1 MDMLHAIGN
10 ALTGGGHVSTWSFV
24 RIMLFMAL
32 TNIFD
37 TSAFASRLAGVR
49 SKRLSLSN
57 TLYNMLTIGSRT
69 ATALYAPAIASIVDA
84 ATYYRFDP
92 HWALQLLLL
101 AATLGTA
108 CGIYLMPTLLNFYT
122 LGIEKMDEYG
132 TALRVMRMLFT
143 TVPGW
148 RLLKR
153 CYQKPTWQMVKRLN
167 FRDKHVPR
175 DVFFIQSALYA
186 FFTVGQIAAM
196 YAGYLN
202 PNHSTSAVTLST
214 AVNAVAAFLLLFLV
228 DPRSAMIIDRGIARK
243 IPLESVNTTMVMLA
257 AGRMTGTLLSQL
269 VFLPAAYLVATLATY
284 WK

>member
-1 MDMLHAIGN
+1 MLHAIGN
-10 ALTGGGHVSTWSFV
+10 ALTGGGHVGAWSFV

-49 SKRLSLSN
+49 STRLSLSN
-57 TLYNMLTIGSRT
+57 TLYAMLTMGSRT
-69 ATALYAPAIASIVDA
+69 ATALYAPAIASIVDSA
-84 ATYYRFDP
+84 IQNKFDP
-92 HWALQLLLL
+92 HWSLQFLLL

-108 CGIYLMPTLLNFYT
+108 AGIFLMPTLVNFYT

-143 TVPGW
+143 TPPGW
-148 RLLKR
+148 KLLKS
-153 CYQKPTWQMVKRLN
+153 CYRKPTWAMLKQIN
-167 FRDKHVPR
+167 FRDPNIPR
-175 DVFFIQSALYA
+175 DIFFIQASLYA
-186 FFTVGQIAAM
+186 FFTVGQIAAL

-202 PNHSTSAVTLST
+202 PRHSTSAVTLST
-214 AVNAVAAFLLLFLV
+214 AVNAIAAFLLLFLV

-243 IPLESVNTTMVMLA
+243 IPLESVKNTMVLLA
-257 AGRMTGTLLSQL
+257 FGRMTGTLLSQL
-269 VFLPAAYLVATLATY
+269 VLIPAAWVVATLATY